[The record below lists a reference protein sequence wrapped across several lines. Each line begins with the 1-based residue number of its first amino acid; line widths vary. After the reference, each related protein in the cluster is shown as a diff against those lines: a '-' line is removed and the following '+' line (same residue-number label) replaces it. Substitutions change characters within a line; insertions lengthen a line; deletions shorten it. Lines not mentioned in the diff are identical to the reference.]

1 MITQTSV
8 PNGFVF
14 SSKKLLST
22 AIIALMIGGVLGGA
36 LWHLGNTYFIQ
47 HQPLMTFSS
56 QQELVDFV
64 KLGPADMPR
73 SLYDKFIDLLN
84 GPLGNFGVRTP
95 GGITPFQATLE
106 DTNGGAS
113 GVDYSGTNIQVEGV
127 DEADIVKTDGT
138 FLYTVSDNK
147 VYIIRAYP
155 PEQSEVVSI
164 IEMKQTVTGIFIKG
178 DKLVIFETGGAV
190 LRLYESY
197 ARSSSTHIS
206 VYDITIPEIPVLVSD
221 LTVDGFYYSAR
232 MIGDYVYIIV
242 NEPATLIN
250 DTNVNLPV
258 IEVNNKTE
266 VIDASEIYY
275 TELPDS
281 YDFFTT
287 IITLNVL
294 RSDEAPTIET
304 YLLGAMSCIYVSTQN
319 IYLTSPIYIST
330 IGTNIHR
337 IHIDGGRITYAANG
351 IVPGFVLNQFSMD
364 ENENFRI
371 ATSDGTANN
380 IYILNKQLTILG
392 RLEGLAPNE
401 DIYSARFLGDRCY
414 LVTFQKVDP
423 LFVIDLSDASNPQVL
438 GKLKIPGYSDYL
450 HPYDETHLIGIGK
463 ETVEAE
469 TTGDFSWY
477 QGVKI
482 SIFDVSDVAHPKEVI
497 KYEIGDRG
505 TDSLVLRD
513 HKAFLFDRS
522 RNLLVLPILLAEI
535 DEEKYPNGV
544 PPSTHGDFTY
554 QGAYIFHISLSEGLI
569 FRGRITHLTNT
580 TDLQNSGLYFNSPY
594 YIQRS
599 LYIDQRAR
607 VLLYTISNN
616 KVKCNS
622 LIDLTEQA
630 SIELR

>member
-1 MITQTSV
+1 MIIQTSV
-8 PNGFVF
+8 PNGYVF
-14 SSKKLLST
+14 RRKKLFST
-22 AIIALMIGGVLGGA
+22 AVIALIIGGVLGGA
-36 LWHLGNTYFIQ
+36 LWHLGNTYFMQ
-47 HQPLMTFSS
+47 HQPLMTFTS
-56 QQELVDFV
+56 QQELVDFL
-64 KLGPADMPR
+64 KLGPSDMPQ

-84 GPLGNFGVRTP
+84 GPSGNFGFRTP
-95 GGITPFQATLE
+95 GGIVPFQAALE

-138 FLYTVSDNK
+138 FLYIVSDNNI
-147 VYIIRAYP
+147 YIVRAYP

-164 IEMKQTVTGIFIKG
+164 IEMEQTVTGIFINE

-190 LRLYESY
+190 FRLYESY
-197 ARSSSTHIS
+197 ARSSTTQIS
-206 VYDITIPEIPVLVSD
+206 VYDITIPEVPVLECE

-232 MIGDYVYIIV
+232 MIGEYVYVIV
-242 NEPATLIN
+242 NEPAMLFN
-250 DTNVNLPV
+250 ETNVNLPV
-258 IEVNNKTE
+258 VEVNNRTE
-266 VIDASEIYY
+266 VIEASDIYY
-275 TELPDS
+275 TEFPDS

-287 IITLNVL
+287 IIALNIL

-319 IYLTSPIYIST
+319 IYLTSPVYIST
-330 IGTNIHR
+330 ISTNIHR
-337 IHIDGGRITYAANG
+337 LHIDEGRINYAANG

-380 IYILNKQLTILG
+380 VYILNKQLTILG

-401 DIYSARFLGDRCY
+401 DIYSARFMGNRCY

-423 LFVIDLSDASNPQVL
+423 LFVIDLSDASSPRVL

-463 ETVEAE
+463 ETIEAE
-469 TTGDFSWY
+469 TGDFSWY

-482 SIFDVSDVAHPKEVI
+482 SIFDVSDVEHPKEVT
-497 KYEIGDRG
+497 KFEIGDRG
-505 TDSLVLRD
+505 TDSPVLRD

-535 DEEKYPNGV
+535 DEEKYPGGV

-569 FRGRITHLTNT
+569 FRGRITHLTDA
-580 TDLQNSGLYFNSPY
+580 TDLQNSGLYFSSPD

-599 LYIDQRAR
+599 LYIGQS
-607 VLLYTISNN
+607 LYTISSN
-616 KVKCNS
+616 KVQCNS

-630 SIELR
+630 SIELG

>member
-1 MITQTSV
+1 MITQTSI
-8 PNGFVF
+8 PSGYIFRR
-14 SSKKLLST
+14 KKLFST
-22 AIIALMIGGVLGGA
+22 AVIALIIGGLLGGA
-36 LWHLGNTYFIQ
+36 LWHLGNTYFMQ
-47 HQPLMTFSS
+47 HQPLMTFTS
-56 QQELVDFV
+56 QQELVDFL
-64 KLGPADMPR
+64 KLGPSDMPQ

-84 GPLGNFGVRTP
+84 GPSGNFGFRTP
-95 GGITPFQATLE
+95 GGIIPFQAMLE
-106 DTNGGAS
+106 DTNSGAS
-113 GVDYSGTNIQVEGV
+113 GVDYSGTNVQVEGV

-138 FLYTVSDNK
+138 FLYIVSDNK
-147 VYIIRAYP
+147 IYLVRAYP

-164 IEMKQTVTGIFIKG
+164 IEMEQTVTGIFINE

-190 LRLYESY
+190 FRLYESY
-197 ARSSSTHIS
+197 ARSSSTQIS
-206 VYDITIPEIPVLVSD
+206 VYDITTPEVPVLECN

-232 MIGDYVYIIV
+232 MIGEYVYVIV

-250 DTNVNLPV
+250 ETNVNLPV
-258 IEVNNKTE
+258 IEVNNRTE
-266 VIDASEIYY
+266 VIEASDIYY
-275 TELPDS
+275 TEFPDS

-287 IITLNVL
+287 IIALNIL
-294 RSDEAPTIET
+294 QSDEDPTIET

-319 IYLTSPIYIST
+319 IYLTSPVYIST
-330 IGTNIHR
+330 VSTNIHR
-337 IHIDGGRITYAANG
+337 IHIDEGRINYAANS

-380 IYILNKQLTILG
+380 VYILNKQLSILG

-401 DIYSARFLGDRCY
+401 DIYSARFIGNRCY

-423 LFVIDLSDASNPQVL
+423 LFVIDLSEASSPRVL

-463 ETVEAE
+463 ETIEE
-469 TTGDFSWY
+469 ETGDFSWY

-482 SIFDVSDVAHPKEVI
+482 SIFDVSDVEHPKEVT
-497 KYEIGDRG
+497 KFEIGDRG
-505 TDSLVLRD
+505 TDSPVLRD
-513 HKAFLFDRS
+513 HKAFLFDQP

-544 PPSTHGDFTY
+544 PLSTHGDFTY
-554 QGAYIFHISLSEGLI
+554 QGAYVFHISISGGLI
-569 FRGRITHLTNT
+569 LRGRITHLSDN
-580 TDLQNSGLYFNSPY
+580 TDLQNSGLYFDSPY

-599 LYIDQRAR
+599 LYIGDS
-607 VLLYTISNN
+607 LYTISDNT
-616 KVKCNS
+616 VKCHS

>member
-8 PNGFVF
+8 QNGYIFRR
-14 SSKKLLST
+14 KKLLST
-22 AIIALMIGGVLGGA
+22 AVIALIMGGVLGGA
-36 LWHLGNTYFIQ
+36 LWHLGNTYFVQ
-47 HQPLMTFSS
+47 HQPLMTFTSH
-56 QQELVDFV
+56 QELVDFL
-64 KLGPADMPR
+64 KLGPWDMPQ

-84 GPLGNFGVRTP
+84 GPSGNFGFRTP
-95 GGITPFQATLE
+95 GGIIPFQAMLE

-113 GVDYSGTNIQVEGV
+113 GVDYSGTNVQVEGV

-138 FLYTVSDNK
+138 FLYIVSDNSI
-147 VYIIRAYP
+147 YIVRAYP
-155 PEQSEVVSI
+155 PDQSEIISI
-164 IEMKQTVTGIFIKG
+164 IEMEQTVTGIFING
-178 DKLVIFETGGAV
+178 EKLVIFETGGAV
-190 LRLYESY
+190 FRLYESY
-197 ARSSSTHIS
+197 ARSSSTQIS
-206 VYDITIPEIPVLVSD
+206 VYDITIPEAPALECD

-232 MIGDYVYIIV
+232 MMGEYVYVIV
-242 NEPATLIN
+242 NEPATLLN
-250 DTNVNLPV
+250 DTNVNLPM
-258 IEVNNKTE
+258 IEINNRTE
-266 VIDASEIYY
+266 VIEASEIYY
-275 TELPDS
+275 TEFPDS

-287 IITLNVL
+287 IIALNIL

-319 IYLTSPIYIST
+319 IYLTSPVYVST
-330 IGTNIHR
+330 LGTNIHR
-337 IHIDGGRITYAANG
+337 IRIDEGHINYAANG

-364 ENENFRI
+364 ESENFRI
-371 ATSDGTANN
+371 ATSDGIANN
-380 IYILNKQLTILG
+380 VYVLDEQLTILG

-401 DIYSARFLGDRCY
+401 DIYSARFMGDRCY

-423 LFVIDLSDASNPQVL
+423 LFVIDLSDATNPQVL

-463 ETVEAE
+463 ETIADE
-469 TTGDFSWY
+469 TGDFSWY

-482 SIFDVSDVAHPKEVI
+482 SIFDVSDVEHPKEI
-497 KYEIGDRG
+497 TKIEIGDRG
-505 TDSLVLRD
+505 TDSPVLRD

-569 FRGRITHLTNT
+569 FRGRITHLTDT

-599 LYIDQRAR
+599 LYIDQS
-607 VLLYTISNN
+607 LYTISNN
-616 KVKCNS
+616 KVKCHS

-630 SIELR
+630 SIELI